1 MKSSTQMTSAIT
13 IKYQNSYSPRFE
25 ELAVVLPEYITHPE
39 LRQMAQRVQQ
49 AMLQDSVVDCHA
61 YDQEL
66 KSQGEIGRVKA
77 ILDHLITTPNADAA
91 VLVLITNEPQP
102 KILLTRRAAHLSS
115 HAGEV
120 SFAGGKHDAEDGN
133 NVVTALREACE
144 ETALPPS
151 KAQIIGQLPTQISK
165 KGLEVRP
172 IVALVEPPVTYVPE
186 LGEIARIFWGD
197 FEKIITEPT
206 CDYVLPY
213 TMGGQ
218 TVHIKTPCWRVD
230 GEVVWGLTGRILASL
245 LEVGFDRQIEWYYQP
260 VEEQSQSANSQ

>member
-1 MKSSTQMTSAIT
+1 MKPSTEMTSAIRM
-13 IKYQNSYSPRFE
+13 KHQNIHSPRFE

-49 AMLQDSVVDCHA
+49 AMFQDGVVSCHTHNKTL
-61 YDQEL
+61 EHE
-66 KSQGEIGRVKA
+66 GEIGRVKA
-77 ILDHLITTPNADAA
+77 ILDHLIKTPNSDAA

-102 KILLTRRAAHLSS
+102 KMLLTRRAAHLSS

-120 SFAGGKHDAEDGN
+120 SFAGGKHDEGDGN

-144 ETALPPS
+144 ETALPPN
-151 KAQIIGQLPTQISK
+151 KAQIVGQLPTQISK

-197 FEKIITEPT
+197 FKKIITEPT

-218 TVHIKTPCWRVD
+218 TIHIKTPCWKID

-260 VEEQSQSANSQ
+260 VEEQSQLADNK